1 MSSNEDFSFQSIADK
16 EKAQKEKARENPL
29 LTTED
34 VVQAFETA
42 RFTQLRIQERE
53 KVKKQLEEDYHQMR
67 ILNRQL
73 MDFFRGRD
81 LEHQGNSG
89 WENRVTAFFYEMYLK
104 MHPSNTPLPDRQ
116 ALIEETHRWKEAE
129 RKSDE
134 RAKKAE
140 SELDAL
146 KRKLTVPSKVLE
158 SANMLDNSP
167 IKEHLEI
174 SLVDALNDVTDFIR
188 DRAMGSSGEKKS

>member
-16 EKAQKEKARENPL
+16 EKEQKEQAKENPL
-29 LTTED
+29 LTMEQ
-34 VVQAFETA
+34 VVQAFQTA

-53 KVKKQLEEDYHQMR
+53 KVKKLLEEDYHQMR
-67 ILNRQL
+67 VLNLQL

-81 LEHQGNSG
+81 LEQQGNSG

-104 MHPSNTPLPDRQ
+104 MQPPNGPVVSRQ
-116 ALIEETHRWKEAE
+116 ELIEETHRWKEAE

-146 KRKLTVPSKVLE
+146 KRKLMVPTKVLE

-167 IKEHLEI
+167 IKEHLGI
-174 SLVDALNDVTDFIR
+174 PLVDALNDVTDFIR